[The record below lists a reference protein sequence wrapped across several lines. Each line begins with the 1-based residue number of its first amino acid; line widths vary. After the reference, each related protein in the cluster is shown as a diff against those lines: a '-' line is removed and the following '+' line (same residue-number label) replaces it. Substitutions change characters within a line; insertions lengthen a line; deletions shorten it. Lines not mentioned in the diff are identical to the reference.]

1 MTPTIMNGNDGRPW
15 GTIMIRPRTFKDIKL
30 GEERYATSYNTVWS
44 KRTVLREQCVHT
56 AICKWVFGDK
66 KALTLEEPTGQPH
79 HAVLYIGSGSGVPN
93 HWWFNQPIIL
103 LHDHSADQCLGS
115 ILQPFGWEAEML
127 TNAPIRCCCECKI
140 SHQSLSHCQ
149 GTEVNHQWRRWAC
162 QVVSSIVLNIAVEVL
177 LIAVWE

>member
-1 MTPTIMNGNDGRPW
+1 MLHQIHKSINSLRRTWVLMTPTIMNGNDGRPR

-79 HAVLYIGSGSGVPN
+79 HVVLYIGSFSGVPN

-127 TNAPIRCCCECKI
+127 TNAPIRCCC
-140 SHQSLSHCQ
+140 QCQ
-149 GTEVNHQWRRWAC
+149 ILTRVYPIAKGQR
-162 QVVSSIVLNIAVEVL
+162 SITNEGDEHAR
-177 LIAVWE
+177 